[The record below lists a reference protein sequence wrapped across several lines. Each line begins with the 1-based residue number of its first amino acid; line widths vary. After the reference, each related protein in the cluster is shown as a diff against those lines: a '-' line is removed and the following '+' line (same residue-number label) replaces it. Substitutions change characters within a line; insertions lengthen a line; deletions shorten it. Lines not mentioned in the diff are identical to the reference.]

1 MIINVAVVKLEIVK
15 KLISS
20 SSYAHVHAV
29 FVYVYL

>member
-20 SSYAHVHAV
+20 SYAHVHAV